1 MLNGAGETDGE
12 RRGGRMTIASKRGSI
27 EGVTKCKRK
36 QRERERPNEGGE
48 GEERLRCCKMPA
60 HTKEQVSAGLRFQAE
75 GADGITGMLTFSHN
89 KGGPVHGRYVVLREN
104 MHKRLRHYEPYDD
117 DSYEM
122 LFTG

>member
-1 MLNGAGETDGE
+1 MQKKAEGEG
-12 RRGGRMTIASKRGSI
+12 
-27 EGVTKCKRK
+27 
-36 QRERERPNEGGE
+36 ERPNEGAE
-48 GEERLRCCKMPA
+48 GEERLHCTSEKICCKMPA